1 MQDGAVQR
9 QNRRLLGILATVMV
23 GLFAAALSLIFF
35 R

>member
-9 QNRRLLGILATVMV
+9 QNRKLLGILVTVMFLLCTV
-23 GLFAAALSLIFF
+23 ALSLIFF